1 MNFEMKNALKYRP
14 SKTSFEQNYIR
25 PGLFFAFMIKYG
37 RSEIALGQK
46 YELASVSNL
55 LNYWMLFKVIL
66 DHF

>member
-1 MNFEMKNALKYRP
+1 MPLNIGPQKHLLNK
-14 SKTSFEQNYIR
+14 I
-25 PGLFFAFMIKYG
+25 I
-37 RSEIALGQK
+37 SEIALGQK